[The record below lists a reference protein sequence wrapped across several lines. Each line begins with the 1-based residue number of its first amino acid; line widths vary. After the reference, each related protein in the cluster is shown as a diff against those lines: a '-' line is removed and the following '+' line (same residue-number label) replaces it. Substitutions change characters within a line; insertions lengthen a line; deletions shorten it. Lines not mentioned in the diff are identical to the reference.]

1 MSDLDKLCSISNF
14 YGSNPDFVIAGGG
27 NTSVKIGDIL
37 YIKPSGT
44 SLGTIRADE
53 FVAMDREKVR
63 NTLAKNYSSNP
74 IKREDQIKQDLLDA
88 RIDFKPDRFG
98 PRASVETAMHEI
110 INYTFVVHTHPHL
123 VNGLA
128 CGKNGKKA
136 ADKLF
141 GGEYLRIDSSDPGYT
156 LPKLIASKLRAYRR
170 RNNGSNPNI
179 IFLQNHGLIISAD
192 TIDEIKST
200 TNSVINKIKD
210 YIEKYSNRRNAVFIY
225 KRGKLLPEK
234 ENILILRIA
243 SPTLRGLLSSDIRKV
258 VSFDNSPEVQK
269 VLSSKNGRAIV
280 TGGTFTPD
288 HIVYCRERPLWI
300 DPSSYKESEKAFA
313 QQIQTSLK
321 YYKRRLK
328 VEPKIVIIEGV
339 GMLAVGDSINEANIA
354 RDMYKDYIRVAEN
367 TAAFGGL
374 CYLTRPKA
382 NFIEKWEV
390 ESYRRKLIGKSS
402 HGRIE
407 NRIAIVTGGG
417 QGIGEGIAM
426 GLAKE
431 GAYVVV
437 TDINIQNAKRVA
449 GNINSRYGGAT
460 ALKVDVRNS
469 EDIKSVIDTIVE
481 LYGGVDIFVNNAGI
495 LISGPT
501 ESLTDKQLEIMTLV
515 NYQAFFKAVR
525 ETVGVMKHQNRFN
538 RAFTSDIVLISSK
551 SGLQGSAANSLYAGA
566 KFGGIGLMQSFAYE
580 FVKYGIKVNAVCPGN
595 FFEGQLW
602 SDEKN
607 GLFVQYLN
615 AGKVPEAKNVD
626 DVRKYYE
633 EKCLMGKGV
642 GLEDINRAVIYA
654 VEQQYET
661 GQAIPVTGGQVM
673 LK

>member
-44 SLGTIRADE
+44 SLGTIKADE
-53 FVAMDREKVR
+53 FVAMDREKIR
-63 NTLAKNYSSNP
+63 NALAENYSSNP

-88 RIDFKPDRFG
+88 RIDYKPGTFG
-98 PRASVETAMHEI
+98 PRASVETGMHEI
-110 INYTFVVHTHPHL
+110 INYTFVVHTHPYL
-123 VNGLA
+123 VNGLV

-141 GGEYLRIDSSDPGYT
+141 GSDYLWIDSSDPGYT
-156 LPKLIASKLRAYRR
+156 LTKLIERKLRAYRR
-170 RNNGSNPNI
+170 RNKGSNPNI
-179 IFLQNHGLIISAD
+179 ILLQNHGVIICAD
-192 TIDEIKST
+192 TIEEIKSI

-210 YIEKYSNRRNAVFIY
+210 YIEKYSTRRNAVFIY
-225 KRGKLLPEK
+225 KKGKLLSEK
-234 ENILILRIA
+234 ETSLILRIA
-243 SPTLRGLLSSDIRKV
+243 SPTLRGLLGSDVRKAV
-258 VSFDNSPEVQK
+258 LFDDSPEIQK
-269 VLSSKNGRAIV
+269 VLSSKNGRAVV
-280 TGGTFTPD
+280 TGGSFTPD
-288 HIVYCRERPLWI
+288 HIVYCRAKPLWI
-300 DPSSYKESEKAFA
+300 DPSSYRESVRFFT
-313 QQIQTSLK
+313 QQIQASLGF
-321 YYKRRLK
+321 YKRRWK

-339 GMLAVGDSINEANIA
+339 GMLAIGDSLNEANIA
-354 RDMYKDYIRVAEN
+354 LDMFKDYIKVAVN

-374 CYLTRPKA
+374 SYLTTSKA
-382 NFIEKWEV
+382 KFIENWEV
-390 ESYRRKLIGKSS
+390 ESYRRKLIRKSS
-402 HGRIE
+402 RGRIQ

-426 GLAKE
+426 GLAEE

-449 GNINSRYGGAT
+449 GNINSRYGGAI
-460 ALKVDVRNS
+460 AVKVDVRNS
-469 EDIKSVIDTIVE
+469 EDIKGVIDTTVE

-501 ESLTDKQLEIMTLV
+501 EDLTDEQLEIMTLV

-525 ETVGVMKHQNRFN
+525 ETVGVMKRQNTFN

-551 SGLQGSAANSLYAGA
+551 SGLQGSPANALYAGT

-595 FFEGQLW
+595 FFEGPLW

-615 AGKVPEAKNVD
+615 AGKVPEARDVD

-633 EKCLMGKGV
+633 KKCLMGKGAS
-642 GLEDINRAVIYA
+642 LKDINRAIIYA
-654 VEQQYET
+654 IEQQYET